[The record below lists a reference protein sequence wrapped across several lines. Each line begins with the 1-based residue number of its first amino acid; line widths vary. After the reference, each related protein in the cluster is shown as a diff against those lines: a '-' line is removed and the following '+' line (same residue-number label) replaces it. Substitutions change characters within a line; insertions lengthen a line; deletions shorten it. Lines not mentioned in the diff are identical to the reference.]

1 MFLQVDQPINVIYDV
16 DPYLHLKP
24 EEVLEIPKSVY
35 VNTFDEEA
43 VKVFIEDMTKAQSTS
58 QPIIPV
64 YIDSYGGD
72 VYALMAMIDIVKLSD
87 KPVATICMGKAMSCG
102 AVLLACGTKGHRYIS
117 PNATVMI
124 HDVSSFSEGKSEEIK
139 SDAAETERLQK
150 MFYKILDKECERKD
164 GYFDKLVF
172 NKGRS
177 NLYLDAEQCLKHGLA
192 DEIKIPKFIV
202 EIVHNIVFE

>member
-1 MFLQVDQPINVIYDV
+1 
-16 DPYLHLKP
+16 
-24 EEVLEIPKSVY
+24 
-35 VNTFDEEA
+35 
-43 VKVFIEDMTKAQSTS
+43 
-58 QPIIPV
+58 
-64 YIDSYGGD
+64 
-72 VYALMAMIDIVKLSD
+72 
-87 KPVATICMGKAMSCG
+87 MGKAMSCG